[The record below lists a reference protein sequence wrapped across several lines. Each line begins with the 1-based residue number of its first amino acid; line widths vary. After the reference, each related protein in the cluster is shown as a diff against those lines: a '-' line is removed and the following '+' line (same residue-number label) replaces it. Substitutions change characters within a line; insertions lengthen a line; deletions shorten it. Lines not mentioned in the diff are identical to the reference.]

1 LREPDSDMTTEQP
14 SDSVTLLP
22 LTEAA
27 ERLGVS
33 VEAVQKYIADGKLE
47 TRLEDSEPRV
57 IWTGDENSTPL
68 VARHARHS
76 GDDPKWLVPS
86 MIIGAIMLFV
96 IAVVMLVYFTI
107 MKPRF

>member
-1 LREPDSDMTTEQP
+1 METEQP

-47 TRLEDSEPRV
+47 TQVVDGEQRV
-57 IWTGDENSTPL
+57 LWTGDENRTPL
-68 VARHARHS
+68 EARHS
-76 GDDPKWLVPS
+76 GDDPAWLVPS
-86 MIIGAIMLFV
+86 MIIGSIILFV
-96 IAVVMLVYFTI
+96 VGALMFVYLTF
-107 MKPRF
+107 MRPRF